1 MARYALICGSPNA
14 ESAEEKLSRVY
25 DSLVSQGW
33 AEREITMFPDGM
45 NELML
50 EYVLNN
56 CVSQKAEEVL
66 LCFCSDLDKSEIRK
80 DVISHYE
87 NILNFQVVFAKEC
100 EK

>member
-1 MARYALICGSPNA
+1 MARYALICGSPDSEDA
-14 ESAEEKLSRVY
+14 EKKISRVY

-33 AEREITMFPDGM
+33 TDREITMFPDGV

-56 CVSQKAEEVL
+56 CVSQKAEKVL
-66 LCFCSDLDKSEIRK
+66 LYFCSDLEEVRK
-80 DVISHYE
+80 DVIFHYE
-87 NILNFQVVFAKEC
+87 KILNLQVVFAKEC

>member
-1 MARYALICGSPNA
+1 MARYALICGSPDSEDA
-14 ESAEEKLSRVY
+14 EKKISRVY

-33 AEREITMFPDGM
+33 TEREITMFPDGV

-66 LCFCSDLDKSEIRK
+66 LCFCSDLAEIRK
-80 DVISHYE
+80 DVIEHYKK
-87 NILNFQVVFAKEC
+87 ILNLQVVFEREC

>member
-1 MARYALICGSPNA
+1 MARYALICGSPDSEDA
-14 ESAEEKLSRVY
+14 EKKISRVY
-25 DSLVSQGW
+25 DSLILRGW
-33 AEREITMFPDGM
+33 AEREITMFPDGV

-56 CVSQKAEEVL
+56 CVSQKAEKVL
-66 LCFCSDLDKSEIRK
+66 LYFCADLDKMGIRK

-87 NILNFQVVFAKEC
+87 NILNMQVVFASES

>member
-1 MARYALICGSPNA
+1 MARYALICGSPDSEDA
-14 ESAEEKLSRVY
+14 EKKISRVY

-33 AEREITMFPDGM
+33 TDREITMFPDGV

-56 CVSQKAEEVL
+56 CVSQKAEKVL
-66 LCFCSDLDKSEIRK
+66 LYFCSDLAEIRK

-87 NILNFQVVFAKEC
+87 KILNLQVVFAKEC

>member
-1 MARYALICGSPNA
+1 MARYALICGSPDSEDA
-14 ESAEEKLSRVY
+14 EKKISRVY
-25 DSLVSQGW
+25 DSLVSEGW
-33 AEREITMFPDGM
+33 AEREITMFPDGV

-56 CVSQKAEEVL
+56 CVSQKAEKVL
-66 LCFCSDLDKSEIRK
+66 LYFCSDLEEIRK

-87 NILNFQVVFAKEC
+87 KILNLQVVFAKEC